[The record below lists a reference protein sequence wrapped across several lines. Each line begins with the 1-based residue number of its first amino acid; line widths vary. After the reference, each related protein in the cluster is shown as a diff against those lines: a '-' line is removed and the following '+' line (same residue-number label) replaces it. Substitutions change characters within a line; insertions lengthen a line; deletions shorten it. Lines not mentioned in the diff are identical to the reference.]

1 MRPSDPCEPET
12 DPSRAEAP
20 ASPGFAEEMA
30 ALRDEYAQTLPAR
43 LEELSQAVRLAREAA
58 GDPECSRRVQA
69 LAHALRGTAGTFG
82 FRDLSAAA
90 GRIEEAGSLVEIED
104 ALAAARASL
113 DPRS

>member
-1 MRPSDPCEPET
+1 
-12 DPSRAEAP
+12 
-20 ASPGFAEEMA
+20 MA

-43 LEELSQAVRLAREAA
+43 LEELSQAARLAREAA

-90 GRIEEAGSLVEIED
+90 GRIEDAAAGSLVEIED

-113 DPRS
+113 DPGS